1 MPSEVP
7 DLHLVL
13 TNILAVGPLLTSAFV
28 ELATLFDVSVSRFA
42 SSINGSLIMCIAGG
56 SVIFNSLA
64 VVYGKRPVYLITSVL
79 LMVTSFWSAG
89 SKSFSSLTAARCV
102 QGFAMAPMEALI
114 PASIGDVWFVHE
126 RGFRSAIFNL
136 GVLGGINLAS
146 PIAGTIIQNYG
157 WEVSFWIMGAF
168 FAVQCIL
175 VFFFMPESAYHRAD
189 VLNLDLGSHEN
200 VNDALK
206 YEKEH
211 ENRTERLEEPEK
223 VSDADGNIVP
233 GPSPR
238 SASVSSEKQSYLRE
252 LLPYSGFNS
261 DDNLLKIM
269 LRPFTL
275 LASPV
280 VLWATLLFTT
290 CISWL
295 VGISVTISQIFSA
308 PPYNF
313 TVAQVG
319 LTNLSSFVASLLA
332 TIVAEPLTDG
342 IARFMARRNGGVYE
356 PEFRLPILISYL
368 VFTTVGFFAWGQSA
382 AAEDPWP
389 VPVILCLGL
398 INFGIQLGTTG
409 IVAYVVDTHRDKAS
423 EAFATMNFVKNAFAF
438 GLTFYINDWIAK
450 LGVRS
455 TFFVIGGLTLAA
467 SLTTIPMYIYG
478 KRARS
483 WIHRSKIVK

>member
-1 MPSEVP
+1 
-7 DLHLVL
+7 
-13 TNILAVGPLLTSAFV
+13 
-28 ELATLFDVSVSRFA
+28 
-42 SSINGSLIMCIAGG
+42 
-56 SVIFNSLA
+56 
-64 VVYGKRPVYLITSVL
+64 
-79 LMVTSFWSAG
+79 
-89 SKSFSSLTAARCV
+89 
-102 QGFAMAPMEALI
+102 
-114 PASIGDVWFVHE
+114 
-126 RGFRSAIFNL
+126 
-136 GVLGGINLAS
+136 
-146 PIAGTIIQNYG
+146 
-157 WEVSFWIMGAF
+157 
-168 FAVQCIL
+168 
-175 VFFFMPESAYHRAD
+175 
-189 VLNLDLGSHEN
+189 
-200 VNDALK
+200 
-206 YEKEH
+206 
-211 ENRTERLEEPEK
+211 
-223 VSDADGNIVP
+223 
-233 GPSPR
+233 
-238 SASVSSEKQSYLRE
+238 
-252 LLPYSGFNS
+252 
-261 DDNLLKIM
+261 M

-280 VLWATLLFTT
+280 LLWATLLFTT

-409 IVAYVVDTHRDKAS
+409 IVAYVVDTHRDKSS
-423 EAFATMNFVKNAFAF
+423 EAFATMNFVKNTFAF
-438 GLTFYINDWIAK
+438 GLTFYINDWIAT
-450 LGVRS
+450 LGVRR